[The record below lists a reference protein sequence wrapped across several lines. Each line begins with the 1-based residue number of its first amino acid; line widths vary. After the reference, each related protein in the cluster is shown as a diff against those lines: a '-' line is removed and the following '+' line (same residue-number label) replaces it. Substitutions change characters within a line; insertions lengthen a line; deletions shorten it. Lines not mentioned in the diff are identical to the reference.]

1 VEELHGRRLKVV
13 VAAIVVVAVG
23 ALIWTQ
29 RPRDATDRSTVSGA
43 VRDFNDGQDRETRT
57 LWDGFPKPGVYR
69 YSTRGGESIDT
80 PVLGTA
86 HDYDGV
92 STVTILPV
100 PCGLEER
107 WQVLATRWS
116 KVRVCRDGGGAHLE
130 SISEYREFF
139 GTEQGVRFGCDG
151 SSVPMSR
158 SMVAGMRWR
167 TRCGAEDGSTSNRS
181 EVVGLVRIR
190 VGKRSIEAVRVH
202 TVGVL
207 RGENEGTTVRT
218 EWLRPSDGLLLR
230 RTVNTKTSFD
240 FVGGGDYEE
249 RYTLALLSTSPLS

>member
-1 VEELHGRRLKVV
+1 LHGRRLKVA

-29 RPRDATDRSTVSGA
+29 RPRDETDRSTVGGA
-43 VRDFNDGQDRETRT
+43 VRAFNDRRGRETRT
-57 LWDGFPKPGVYR
+57 PGDGFPKPGVYR

-80 PVLGTA
+80 PVLGA
-86 HDYDGV
+86 DHDYDGI
-92 STVTILPV
+92 STVTILPA

-116 KVRVCRDGGGAHLE
+116 EVRVCRDGDGARLE
-130 SISEYREFF
+130 SVREYREFF
-139 GTEQGVRFGCDG
+139 GTEQGFRFGCDG
-151 SSVPMSR
+151 SSVPASR

-167 TRCGAEDGSTSNRS
+167 TRCGAKKGSTSNRS

-190 VGKRSIEAVRVH
+190 VGKRSIEAIRVR
-202 TVGVL
+202 TVAVL
-207 RGENEGTTVRT
+207 RGENEGTTART

-230 RTVNTKTSFD
+230 RTVNTKTRFD
-240 FVGGGDYEE
+240 FVGGGEYEE